1 MAVIR
6 LTTTETETPR
16 LGSVSGAQMP
26 PLRNPA
32 HRLLIGHQAR
42 TLADRGPGTRLWPTP
57 HVLYSFRRDL
67 PPLLPS
73 AAKCRAGFIPPDH
86 ETPGLRFGEEPGTRH
101 AINKITRPSQSQTSG
116 MCIRIGIYITDRETD
131 SCIQSI
137 AFGCAQSDS
146 VIVFFYVI
154 IFTTHLNMCLNA

>member
-116 MCIRIGIYITDRETD
+116 MCIRIGI
-131 SCIQSI
+131 CIHHGS
-137 AFGCAQSDS
+137 
-146 VIVFFYVI
+146 
-154 IFTTHLNMCLNA
+154 